1 LANSGDT
8 VYPTPAQLRAVGIW
22 VQAEG
27 LVTGLDYDEGYDAN
41 ELVTSSTI
49 ALSITE
55 ESAQEVGHAV
65 EDLSIELQVPTVN
78 SDLSDAEA
86 VYHTFAGLDFAHRV
100 NVSIYGP
107 HPALTHADWVG
118 AGGASTPNAN
128 GEFTVIASG
137 TPTLTLTIPNN
148 FESIQAEAS
157 AENFPEGGPVVPES
171 YWYHMADRWGA
182 AYGAARPK
190 GGTWSA
196 TWEGV
201 YCWRGWGWLKTRLT
215 VPADSVL
222 ALALAGKTLAPS
234 DNHYADTDSE
244 TGENR
249 QTGYSASWTAWS
261 NAAVPHMVVGGV
273 LVPVATVPAGADQ
286 AVYWRIC
293 LDPDGVTIDPEVVN
307 TLILTGMA
315 DGDWQLLEAPKLVLD
330 PGATTHA
337 VIKVFEAPA
346 ADGDEHHTGG
356 SYRKGGISAT
366 ADCAHWRA
374 CFWGDSAQANIAEEC
389 GGIFDKLIS
398 ANTEIDYTTAW
409 TLAQFCNLI
418 TYSSDAWTVTLDATA
433 CAAALKDADD
443 NEIPVWAFD
452 IREAQDPAPTAPL
465 EQDVDAGAATVAIR
479 CGSWT
484 IAAGVMCPVVTDK
497 VVGGRAHGALLDDTG
512 ALYRNATNALCLWRR
527 QGSGS
532 WAIAHYVGSDDAGRW
547 RSNNLEEYVPDTTT
561 AWAWGVSSNGDA
573 APDVTW
579 ARAAVRE
586 YVRSDHI
593 GVVVVYYDPAL
604 TQERGGIVWR
614 VTTED
619 PAGGNLRVNYTGAQE
634 TPSWTPV
641 AVPSEEAVFTRP
653 SIAVQ
658 EGALLVAATD
668 TTAGSMR
675 IFRSYDRGT
684 TWSEIT

>member
-1 LANSGDT
+1 MAASGDT
-8 VYPTPAQLRAVGIW
+8 VYPTPAQLRAVGTW

-27 LVTGLDYDEGYDAN
+27 LITGLDYAEGYDAN
-41 ELVTSSTI
+41 ELVTSATL
-49 ALSITE
+49 AFSITAA
-55 ESAQEVGHAV
+55 SAKEAGHAT
-65 EDLSIELQVPTVN
+65 EDLSIELEVPTVDSTDCN
-78 SDLSDAEA
+78 S
-86 VYHTFAGLDFAHRV
+86 HFTFAGLNIAHRV
-100 NVSIYGP
+100 DVSIYGP
-107 HPALTHADWVG
+107 HPALAHTDWVG
-118 AGGASTPNAN
+118 TGGAGTPDGSGQFA
-128 GEFTVIASG
+128 VAASG
-137 TPTLTLTIPNN
+137 SPALTLTIPNN
-148 FESIQAEAS
+148 FEQIQADAVLQD
-157 AENFPEGGPVVPES
+157 FPVGGPSVPES
-171 YWYHMADRWGA
+171 YWYHNADHWSA
-182 AYGAARPK
+182 SYGAAKPG
-190 GGTWSA
+190 GGTWGA

-201 YCWRGWGWLKTRLT
+201 YCWRGWGWLKTRLK
-215 VPADSVL
+215 VPVDS
-222 ALALAGKTLAPS
+222 ALTLTLAGKTLAPS

-261 NAAVPHMVVGGV
+261 NAAVPHMLVGGV

-307 TLILTGMA
+307 TLALTGMA
-315 DGDWQLLEAPKLVLD
+315 DGDWQLLAAPTLVLD
-330 PGATTHA
+330 PTTGVTPHA
-337 VIKVFEAPA
+337 LVKAFEAAA
-346 ADGDEHHTGG
+346 ADGDESHSGG
-356 SYRKGGISAT
+356 SYRKGGYSAVVDYVSYRT
-366 ADCAHWRA
+366 L
-374 CFWGDSAQANIAEEC
+374 FWGDSANQNVAEDT
-389 GGIFDKLIS
+389 GGMFDQLKS
-398 ANTEIDYTTAW
+398 ANTAIDYTSAW
-409 TLAQFCNLI
+409 TLAQIANLI

-433 CAAALKDADD
+433 YNAALKDADS
-443 NEIPVWAFD
+443 NELGCWAFD
-452 IREAQDPAPTAPL
+452 WVPL
-465 EQDVDAGAATVAIR
+465 EQDVDAGEGACAIR

-484 IAAGVMCPVVTDK
+484 IAAGVVCGMVPDK
-497 VVGGRAHGALLDDTG
+497 VIGGQAHGALLDDTG
-512 ALYRNATNALCLWRR
+512 ALYRNAGNALILWCRE
-527 QGSGS
+527 GAGS
-532 WAIAHYVGSDDAGRW
+532 WSPSHYVGSDECARW
-547 RSNNLEEYVPDTTT
+547 GSLNLEEYVPDSTTVWT
-561 AWAWGVSSNGDA
+561 WGVSANGEA

-579 ARAAVRE
+579 ARAAFRE

-634 TPSWTPV
+634 TPSWTFV
-641 AVPSEEAVFTRP
+641 AAPSEEAVFTRP